1 MDLLSKYFNQY
12 ILEEDDYKN
21 IIDILITQI
30 FSIYVLKLNK
40 SDQDAI
46 KDIKNILSPY
56 LEYLDKTI
64 NKEV

>member
-30 FSIYVLKLNK
+30 FSIYVLNLNK
-40 SDQDAI
+40 TDQDAI
-46 KDIKNILSPY
+46 KDIKNILKPY
-56 LEYLDKTI
+56 LEYLDSI